1 MKSYVGKPD
10 AILLLIEEKYKKV
23 SLQKYLYLKCRLL
36 SLPYITIWR
45 AINGHTMS
53 LATVKKISKILE
65 LSPNELFE
73 EVDDKNL

>member
-1 MKSYVGKPD
+1 MDLGFLLEALELD
-10 AILLLIEEKYKKV
+10 A
-23 SLQKYLYLKCRLL
+23 LYLKCRLL

-45 AINGHTMS
+45 AVNGHTMS

-73 EVDDKNL
+73 EVDDENI

>member
-1 MKSYVGKPD
+1 MKSYVGKSD
-10 AILLLIEEKYKKV
+10 EILLAIEEKYKAQT
-23 SLQKYLYLKCRLL
+23 LQKYLYLKCRLL

-45 AINGHTMS
+45 AVNGHTMS

-73 EVDDKNL
+73 EVDDKNF